1 MFNIKKKYTMSE
13 VLKQIGLRL
22 QGLRESLDMTQEEFA
37 ASCDIPIQNYIAYED
52 GQKDM
57 TISLM
62 KRISEQFDIDTS
74 VLMFDDEPKM
84 SNYFLTRK
92 GKGLSINRVE
102 MYKYQTLAGGF
113 NNRKA
118 EVFEV
123 TIEPNVANLPL
134 HISNHGGQ
142 EFNRVLE
149 GKMRLCI
156 DNKELIL
163 NEGDSIYF
171 DASRPHGMQPMDGKT
186 VKLLVVVV

>member
-1 MFNIKKKYTMSE
+1 MSE

-37 ASCDIPIQNYIAYED
+37 ASSNIPIEDYIDYEN
-52 GQKDM
+52 GAKDM

-62 KRISEQFDIDTS
+62 RKISEKFGIDTS
-74 VLMFDDEPKM
+74 ILMFDDEPKM
-84 SNYFLTRK
+84 SSYFLTRK

-102 MYKYQTLAGGF
+102 TYKYQTLAGGF

-123 TIEPNVANLPL
+123 TIEPRVADLPL
-134 HISNHGGQ
+134 NTSDHGGQ

-149 GKMRLCI
+149 GRMRIVI

-171 DASRPHGMQPMDGKT
+171 DASLPHGMQPMDGKP
-186 VKLLVVVV
+186 VKLLVVII

>member
-1 MFNIKKKYTMSE
+1 MSE

-134 HISNHGGQ
+134 HRSNHGGQ

-171 DASRPHGMQPMDGKT
+171 DASRRDGMQPMDGKP

>member
-1 MFNIKKKYTMSE
+1 MSE

-22 QGLRESLDMTQEEFA
+22 QGLRESLEMSQELFA
-37 ASCDIPIQNYIAYED
+37 ASCDIPIEDYIKYEH

-57 TISLM
+57 TISIM
-62 KRISEQFDIDTS
+62 RAISERFNIDTS
-74 VLMFDDEPKM
+74 ILMFDDEPKM

-102 MYKYQTLAGGF
+102 TYKYQTLAGGF

-123 TIEPNVANLPL
+123 TIEPRVANLPL
-134 HISNHGGQ
+134 NTSDHGGQ

-149 GKMRLCI
+149 GRMRIVI

-163 NEGDSIYF
+163 SEGDSIYF
-171 DASRPHGMQPMDGKT
+171 DASLPHGMQPMDGKP
-186 VKLLVVVV
+186 VKLLVVII

>member
-1 MFNIKKKYTMSE
+1 MSE

-22 QGLRESLDMTQEEFA
+22 QGLRESLDMTQEAFA
-37 ASCDIPIQNYIAYED
+37 AACDISVDDYIDYEN
-52 GQKDM
+52 GVKDM

-62 KRISEQFDIDTS
+62 RRISERFDVDTS

-84 SNYFLTRK
+84 SSYFLTRK
-92 GKGLSINRVE
+92 GKGLSINRVKT
-102 MYKYQTLAGGF
+102 YKYQTLAGGF

-123 TIEPNVANLPL
+123 TIEARVANLPL
-134 HISNHGGQ
+134 HISDHGGQ

-149 GKMRLCI
+149 GKMKLII

-171 DASRPHGMQPMDGKT
+171 DASRPHGMQPMNGEP
-186 VKLLVVVV
+186 VKLLVVII

>member
-1 MFNIKKKYTMSE
+1 MSE

-37 ASCDIPIQNYIAYED
+37 AKSNIPIEDYIDYEK
-52 GQKDM
+52 GVKDM

-62 KRISEQFDIDTS
+62 RKISERFGIDTS
-74 VLMFDDEPKM
+74 ILMFDDEPKM
-84 SNYFLTRK
+84 SSYFLTRK

-102 MYKYQTLAGGF
+102 TYKYQTLAGGF

-123 TIEPNVANLPL
+123 TIEPRVADLPL
-134 HISNHGGQ
+134 NTSDHGGQ

-149 GKMRLCI
+149 GRMKIFI

-171 DASRPHGMQPMDGKT
+171 DASLPHGMQPMDGKA
-186 VKLLVVVV
+186 VKLLVVII